1 MECLRYH
8 FRVLF
13 SSQSLKQFVLRANI
27 KFAEFH
33 KFVNRILRERSFFC
47 FFLNF
52 IDQKDKTSIL
62 QIWAKNKRNAYGVA
76 PNTNY
81 NNNKDIIDQYA
92 Y

>member
-1 MECLRYH
+1 MIY
-8 FRVLF
+8 
-13 SSQSLKQFVLRANI
+13 SQNSVFTKL
-27 KFAEFH
+27 H
-33 KFVNRILRERSFFC
+33 

-52 IDQKDKTSIL
+52 IDQKDKTSML
-62 QIWAKNKRNAYGVA
+62 QIWAKNKHNAYGVA